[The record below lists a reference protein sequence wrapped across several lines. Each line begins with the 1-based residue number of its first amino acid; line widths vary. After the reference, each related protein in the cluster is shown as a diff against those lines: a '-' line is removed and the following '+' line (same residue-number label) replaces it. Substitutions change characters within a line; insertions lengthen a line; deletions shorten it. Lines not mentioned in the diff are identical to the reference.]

1 VEATPYNLRHFRLA
15 VASFFAMLGVGT
27 ILFTAVLHESGLQA
41 FYRSTVTVSLTGI
54 DTKPDSSGGLVV
66 TILLILAG
74 MAIYGYL
81 ASAIVE
87 LIAHGVLTGAVSER
101 RRRRVIDAISDHYI
115 VCGYGRVGR
124 QVAEEFGD
132 AGVPFVV
139 LDFNPQVIEI
149 ARAEGVPY
157 VQGSG
162 TKDEDL
168 EAAGLDR
175 CQGLVACS
183 DSDVD
188 NLYIALSARTARP
201 EIHIVA
207 RASTED
213 AAAKMLRAGADRV
226 VQPYSAAGQ
235 EMAKLMLKPQ
245 VSAFLDIVSRHG
257 GPDLRFEE
265 VEITPDCAQAG
276 RSIRDSR
283 VRHETGALIVA
294 LRKADGSFDT
304 TPDPDALLEAGD
316 VLIAVGTEQELR
328 SLEELFAPSAGTVVG

>member
-1 VEATPYNLRHFRLA
+1 MNTPYTLRHFRWALTAFFGALA
-15 VASFFAMLGVGT
+15 AGTVLFAV
-27 ILFTAVLHESGLQA
+27 FLHESAFQS

-54 DTKPDSSGGLVV
+54 DTKPTNVSGEVI
-66 TILLILAG
+66 TILLIFAG

-87 LIAHGVLTGAVSER
+87 LIAHGVLTGTVSER
-101 RRRRVIDAISDHYI
+101 RRHRVIEGISDHYI
-115 VCGYGRVGR
+115 VCGFGRVGR
-124 QVAEEFGD
+124 EVIEEFRD
-132 AGVPFVV
+132 AGSPFVV
-139 LDFNPQVIEI
+139 LDFNPEVLEI
-149 ARAEGVPY
+149 ARQQGVPY
-157 VQGSG
+157 VEGSG

-168 EAAGLDR
+168 AAAGLDR
-175 CQGLVACS
+175 ARGVVACS

-188 NLYIALSARTARP
+188 NLYICVSAKSSRP
-201 EIHIVA
+201 DVQIVA

-213 AAAKMLRAGADRV
+213 AASKMLRAGADRV

-235 EMAKLMLKPQ
+235 EMAKLMLKPW

-265 VEITPDCAQAG
+265 LEITSECAQAG
-276 RSIRDSR
+276 RSIRDVR

-304 TPDPDALLEAGD
+304 TPDPDVTLDAGD
-316 VLIAVGTEQELR
+316 VLIAVGTQSELR
-328 SLEELFAPSAGTVVG
+328 SLEELFAPGQAVAG